1 LLWISAIFTIY
12 TGWDYFRHGI
22 HHVLEEDGG

>member
-1 LLWISAIFTIY
+1 MLTIY

-22 HHVLEEDGG
+22 HHVLEDDRV